1 TVTGLQAVRNRD
13 ALVAR
18 ESAGREP
25 TGREPTGTFRLVD
38 ASKPKGAAAAA
49 PPNERGGRPL
59 VLPLRK
65 VQSTFPS
72 MITVGRTDNNDL
84 VVPDEQVSKFH
95 AFFRLVGER
104 VEISDAGSRNGTFVG
119 GRRIESRG
127 ASVPLPAR

>member
-1 TVTGLQAVRNRD
+1 MGEADWGELALVSRVDQWIAAHPYMFIISRARLVRPARATATVTGLQAVRNRD

-59 VLPLRK
+59 VAP
-65 VQSTFPS
+65 
-72 MITVGRTDNNDL
+72 
-84 VVPDEQVSKFH
+84 
-95 AFFRLVGER
+95 
-104 VEISDAGSRNGTFVG
+104 
-119 GRRIESRG
+119 
-127 ASVPLPAR
+127 PA